1 MADKEL
7 SKGKQLEKELCWEYP
22 NIAKKAPEQR
32 EKAYEFAKGYMEFLG
47 SCKTERECVKFAEKM
62 FLEAGYERFDSKK
75 KYKAGDKV
83 FSTNRGK
90 AMAITVF
97 GTRSLADGVRIN
109 GAHID
114 SPRIDLRPNPLYE
127 SNDIALFK
135 THYYGGIKKYQ
146 WGSMPLA
153 MHGVVVKKD
162 GTTVEITIGED
173 PSDPVLYITDLLIHL
188 SKQQMQRPLSE
199 GLRGEEL
206 NVVLGTT
213 PYPDDDVKE
222 PFRLEVL
229 RYLNEKY
236 GITERDF
243 ARAEIEFVPAA
254 KPRDIGL
261 DRSLV
266 GGYGQDDRVCAYAAL
281 MAQLATKNPE
291 YTTVTI
297 LTDKEEIGSNGNTG
311 SESNF
316 LYDYI
321 GYLAQAEGVDLKD
334 VLAHSAC
341 LSADVNGAY
350 DPTFADAF
358 EAKNSSY
365 LNRGVVLTKYTG
377 SGGKFG
383 ASDASAEFMAKVI
396 DIMDAN
402 GVYWQIGELG
412 KLDLGG
418 GGTIA
423 GDVARLNVDV
433 VDLGVAVLSMHSPF
447 EVTSKLD
454 IYNMYL
460 AFKAFYPEV

>member
-32 EKAYEFAKGYMEFLG
+32 EKAHEFAKGYMEFLG

-206 NVVLGTT
+206 NIVLGTT
-213 PYPDDDVKE
+213 PYPDEDVKE

-261 DRSLV
+261 ARWSAATARTTESARMRRSWRSLRPKIRSTRRSRFSPIRKKS
-266 GGYGQDDRVCAYAAL
+266 DRT
-281 MAQLATKNPE
+281 ATPVPSR
-291 YTTVTI
+291 TSSMIT
-297 LTDKEEIGSNGNTG
+297 
-311 SESNF
+311 
-316 LYDYI
+316 
-321 GYLAQAEGVDLKD
+321 
-334 VLAHSAC
+334 SA
-341 LSADVNGAY
+341 
-350 DPTFADAF
+350 
-358 EAKNSSY
+358 
-365 LNRGVVLTKYTG
+365 
-377 SGGKFG
+377 
-383 ASDASAEFMAKVI
+383 
-396 DIMDAN
+396 
-402 GVYWQIGELG
+402 
-412 KLDLGG
+412 
-418 GGTIA
+418 
-423 GDVARLNVDV
+423 
-433 VDLGVAVLSMHSPF
+433 
-447 EVTSKLD
+447 TSHRRRVW
-454 IYNMYL
+454 I
-460 AFKAFYPEV
+460 

>member
-1 MADKEL
+1 M
-7 SKGKQLEKELCWEYP
+7 
-22 NIAKKAPEQR
+22 
-32 EKAYEFAKGYMEFLG
+32 
-47 SCKTERECVKFAEKM
+47 
-62 FLEAGYERFDSKK
+62 
-75 KYKAGDKV
+75 
-83 FSTNRGK
+83 
-90 AMAITVF
+90 
-97 GTRSLADGVRIN
+97 
-109 GAHID
+109 
-114 SPRIDLRPNPLYE
+114 
-127 SNDIALFK
+127 
-135 THYYGGIKKYQ
+135 
-146 WGSMPLA
+146 
-153 MHGVVVKKD
+153 
-162 GTTVEITIGED
+162 
-173 PSDPVLYITDLLIHL
+173 LYITDLLIHL

-206 NVVLGTT
+206 NIVLGTT
-213 PYPDDDVKE
+213 PYPDEDVKE

-281 MAQLATKNPE
+281 MAQLATENPE

-321 GYLAQAEGVDLKD
+321 GYLAQAEGVDRKD

>member
-32 EKAYEFAKGYMEFLG
+32 EKAHEFAKGYMEFLG

-213 PYPDDDVKE
+213 PYPDEDVKE

-358 EAKNSSY
+358 EAKNASY

>member
-1 MADKEL
+1 M
-7 SKGKQLEKELCWEYP
+7 
-22 NIAKKAPEQR
+22 
-32 EKAYEFAKGYMEFLG
+32 
-47 SCKTERECVKFAEKM
+47 
-62 FLEAGYERFDSKK
+62 
-75 KYKAGDKV
+75 
-83 FSTNRGK
+83 
-90 AMAITVF
+90 
-97 GTRSLADGVRIN
+97 
-109 GAHID
+109 
-114 SPRIDLRPNPLYE
+114 
-127 SNDIALFK
+127 
-135 THYYGGIKKYQ
+135 
-146 WGSMPLA
+146 
-153 MHGVVVKKD
+153 
-162 GTTVEITIGED
+162 
-173 PSDPVLYITDLLIHL
+173 
-188 SKQQMQRPLSE
+188 
-199 GLRGEEL
+199 
-206 NVVLGTT
+206 
-213 PYPDDDVKE
+213 
-222 PFRLEVL
+222 
-229 RYLNEKY
+229 
-236 GITERDF
+236 
-243 ARAEIEFVPAA
+243 
-254 KPRDIGL
+254 
-261 DRSLV
+261 
-266 GGYGQDDRVCAYAAL
+266 
-281 MAQLATKNPE
+281 
-291 YTTVTI
+291 
-297 LTDKEEIGSNGNTG
+297 
-311 SESNF
+311 
-316 LYDYI
+316 
-321 GYLAQAEGVDLKD
+321 DLKD

>member
-1 MADKEL
+1 
-7 SKGKQLEKELCWEYP
+7 
-22 NIAKKAPEQR
+22 
-32 EKAYEFAKGYMEFLG
+32 
-47 SCKTERECVKFAEKM
+47 
-62 FLEAGYERFDSKK
+62 
-75 KYKAGDKV
+75 
-83 FSTNRGK
+83 
-90 AMAITVF
+90 
-97 GTRSLADGVRIN
+97 
-109 GAHID
+109 
-114 SPRIDLRPNPLYE
+114 
-127 SNDIALFK
+127 
-135 THYYGGIKKYQ
+135 
-146 WGSMPLA
+146 
-153 MHGVVVKKD
+153 
-162 GTTVEITIGED
+162 
-173 PSDPVLYITDLLIHL
+173 
-188 SKQQMQRPLSE
+188 MQRPLSE

-281 MAQLATKNPE
+281 MAQLVTKNPE

-350 DPTFADAF
+350 VRP
-358 EAKNSSY
+358 
-365 LNRGVVLTKYTG
+365 LR
-377 SGGKFG
+377 
-383 ASDASAEFMAKVI
+383 M
-396 DIMDAN
+396 
-402 GVYWQIGELG
+402 
-412 KLDLGG
+412 
-418 GGTIA
+418 
-423 GDVARLNVDV
+423 RLRRRTR
-433 VDLGVAVLSMHSPF
+433 A
-447 EVTSKLD
+447 T
-454 IYNMYL
+454 
-460 AFKAFYPEV
+460 

>member
-32 EKAYEFAKGYMEFLG
+32 EKAHEFAKGYMEFLG

-206 NVVLGTT
+206 NIVLGTT

-365 LNRGVVLTKYTG
+365 LNRGVVLT
-377 SGGKFG
+377 
-383 ASDASAEFMAKVI
+383 
-396 DIMDAN
+396 
-402 GVYWQIGELG
+402 
-412 KLDLGG
+412 
-418 GGTIA
+418 
-423 GDVARLNVDV
+423 
-433 VDLGVAVLSMHSPF
+433 
-447 EVTSKLD
+447 
-454 IYNMYL
+454 
-460 AFKAFYPEV
+460 

>member
-90 AMAITVF
+90 AMVITVF

-173 PSDPVLYITDLLIHL
+173 PSDPVL
-188 SKQQMQRPLSE
+188 
-199 GLRGEEL
+199 
-206 NVVLGTT
+206 
-213 PYPDDDVKE
+213 
-222 PFRLEVL
+222 
-229 RYLNEKY
+229 
-236 GITERDF
+236 
-243 ARAEIEFVPAA
+243 
-254 KPRDIGL
+254 
-261 DRSLV
+261 
-266 GGYGQDDRVCAYAAL
+266 
-281 MAQLATKNPE
+281 
-291 YTTVTI
+291 
-297 LTDKEEIGSNGNTG
+297 
-311 SESNF
+311 
-316 LYDYI
+316 
-321 GYLAQAEGVDLKD
+321 
-334 VLAHSAC
+334 
-341 LSADVNGAY
+341 
-350 DPTFADAF
+350 
-358 EAKNSSY
+358 
-365 LNRGVVLTKYTG
+365 
-377 SGGKFG
+377 
-383 ASDASAEFMAKVI
+383 
-396 DIMDAN
+396 
-402 GVYWQIGELG
+402 
-412 KLDLGG
+412 
-418 GGTIA
+418 
-423 GDVARLNVDV
+423 
-433 VDLGVAVLSMHSPF
+433 
-447 EVTSKLD
+447 
-454 IYNMYL
+454 
-460 AFKAFYPEV
+460 

>member
-1 MADKEL
+1 MTL
-7 SKGKQLEKELCWEYP
+7 HS
-22 NIAKKAPEQR
+22 
-32 EKAYEFAKGYMEFLG
+32 
-47 SCKTERECVKFAEKM
+47 
-62 FLEAGYERFDSKK
+62 
-75 KYKAGDKV
+75 
-83 FSTNRGK
+83 
-90 AMAITVF
+90 
-97 GTRSLADGVRIN
+97 
-109 GAHID
+109 
-114 SPRIDLRPNPLYE
+114 
-127 SNDIALFK
+127 FK

-206 NVVLGTT
+206 NIVLGTT
-213 PYPDDDVKE
+213 PYPDEDVKE

-281 MAQLATKNPE
+281 MAQLATENPE

-321 GYLAQAEGVDLKD
+321 GYLAQAEGVGSQGCARAFGLPLCGCERRLRPDLCGCVRGEELELLKPRRG
-334 VLAHSAC
+334 AH
-341 LSADVNGAY
+341 
-350 DPTFADAF
+350 
-358 EAKNSSY
+358 
-365 LNRGVVLTKYTG
+365 
-377 SGGKFG
+377 
-383 ASDASAEFMAKVI
+383 
-396 DIMDAN
+396 
-402 GVYWQIGELG
+402 
-412 KLDLGG
+412 
-418 GGTIA
+418 
-423 GDVARLNVDV
+423 
-433 VDLGVAVLSMHSPF
+433 
-447 EVTSKLD
+447 EVHR
-454 IYNMYL
+454 
-460 AFKAFYPEV
+460 FRR

>member
-32 EKAYEFAKGYMEFLG
+32 EKAHEFAKGYMEFLG

-206 NVVLGTT
+206 NIVLGTT
-213 PYPDDDVKE
+213 PYPDEDVKE

-334 VLAHSAC
+334 VLAHSA
-341 LSADVNGAY
+341 
-350 DPTFADAF
+350 
-358 EAKNSSY
+358 
-365 LNRGVVLTKYTG
+365 
-377 SGGKFG
+377 
-383 ASDASAEFMAKVI
+383 
-396 DIMDAN
+396 
-402 GVYWQIGELG
+402 
-412 KLDLGG
+412 
-418 GGTIA
+418 
-423 GDVARLNVDV
+423 
-433 VDLGVAVLSMHSPF
+433 
-447 EVTSKLD
+447 
-454 IYNMYL
+454 
-460 AFKAFYPEV
+460 